1 MSLGGFKWEKVSG
14 WVFRGTSALA
24 LDAKGRISVPVRH
37 RDALVAAC
45 QGQLTLTRHPD
56 GYLLIYPR
64 PTWEVVEA
72 ELMAL
77 KAASEGWRRIFL
89 GSAVDA
95 EIDAASRVLIPP
107 ELREAAGLAKDVLL
121 IGTGRRLE
129 LWDKQRHDAVEARV
143 VAAGMTDEVLGL
155 NL

>member
-1 MSLGGFKWEKVSG
+1 
-14 WVFRGTSALA
+14 VFRGTSALS
-24 LDAKGRISVPVRH
+24 LDAKGRINVPVRH
-37 RDALVAAC
+37 RDPLHKAS
-45 QGQLTLTRHPD
+45 QGQLTLTRHPE

-64 PTWEVVEA
+64 PAWESVER

-95 EIDAASRVLIPP
+95 EIDGASRLLITP
-107 ELREAAGLAKDVLL
+107 ELRAAAGLDKDVLL

-129 LWDKQRHDAVEARV
+129 LWDKQRHDAVEAQV
-143 VAAGMTDEVLGL
+143 LAAGMTDEVQSLSL
-155 NL
+155 

>member
-1 MSLGGFKWEKVSG
+1 
-14 WVFRGTSALA
+14 LA
-24 LDAKGRISVPVRH
+24 LDAKGRINVPVRH
-37 RDALVAAC
+37 RDPLLAAC
-45 QGQLTLTRHPD
+45 NGQLTLTRHPD

-64 PTWEVVEA
+64 PTWESVEA

-77 KAASEGWRRIFL
+77 KAASDGWRRIFL

-95 EIDAASRVLIPP
+95 EIDSASRVLIPP
-107 ELREAAGLAKDVLL
+107 ELREAAGLEKEVLL

-129 LWDKQRHDAVEARV
+129 LWDRQRHADVEARV

>member
-1 MSLGGFKWEKVSG
+1 MSE

-24 LDAKGRISVPVRH
+24 LDAKGRINVPVRH
-37 RDALVAAC
+37 RDPLVAAC
-45 QGQLTLTRHPD
+45 NGQLTLTRHPE

-64 PTWEVVEA
+64 PVWERVET

-77 KAASEGWRRIFL
+77 KTASEGWRRIFL
-89 GSAVDA
+89 GSAVDV
-95 EIDAASRVLIPP
+95 EIDSASRVLVPP
-107 ELREAAGLAKDVLL
+107 ELRGVPGLDRDVLL

-129 LWDKQRHDAVEARV
+129 LWDKQRHEAVEARV
-143 VAAGMTDEVLGL
+143 VAAGMTEEVLGL

>member
-1 MSLGGFKWEKVSG
+1 MLLSGCGWEKVAE

-37 RDALVAAC
+37 RDPLVAAC
-45 QGQLTLTRHPD
+45 DGQLTLTRHPD

-64 PTWEVVEA
+64 PTWETVQS

-77 KAASEGWRRIFL
+77 KAASDGWRRIFL
-89 GSAVDA
+89 GSAVDV
-95 EIDAASRVLIPP
+95 EIDSASRVLVPP
-107 ELREAAGLAKDVLL
+107 ELREAAGLNKDVLL

-129 LWDKQRHDAVEARV
+129 LWDKARHDAVEARV

>member
-1 MSLGGFKWEKVSG
+1 M
-14 WVFRGTSALA
+14 
-24 LDAKGRISVPVRH
+24 LDAKGRINVPVRH
-37 RDALVAAC
+37 RDMLVEAC
-45 QGQLTLTRHPD
+45 EGRLTLTRHPD

-64 PTWEVVEA
+64 ATWERVER

-77 KAASEGWRRIFL
+77 KTASDGWRRIFL

-95 EIDAASRVLIPP
+95 EMDSASRVLIAP
-107 ELREAAGLAKDVLL
+107 ELRSAAGLDKEVLL

-129 LWDKQRHDAVEARV
+129 LWDKQRHEAVEARV

-155 NL
+155 SL

>member
-1 MSLGGFKWEKVSG
+1 V
-14 WVFRGTSALA
+14 
-24 LDAKGRISVPVRH
+24 LDAKGRINVPVRH
-37 RDALVAAC
+37 RDPLVKAC
-45 QGQLTLTRHPD
+45 EGQLTLTRHPD

-64 PTWEVVEA
+64 PVWEAVER

-77 KAASEGWRRIFL
+77 KTASEGWRRIYL

-95 EIDAASRVLIPP
+95 EIDSASRVLIAP
-107 ELREAAGLAKDVLL
+107 ELRSAAGLDKDVLL

-129 LWDKQRHDAVEARV
+129 LWDKQRHDAVEAKV

-155 NL
+155 SL

>member
-1 MSLGGFKWEKVSG
+1 MALSGCGWEKVSE

-24 LDAKGRISVPVRH
+24 LDAKGRINVPVRH
-37 RDALVAAC
+37 REPLLAAC
-45 QGQLTLTRHPD
+45 DGQLTLTRHPD

-64 PTWEVVEA
+64 PTWEKVEA

-77 KAASEGWRRIFL
+77 KAASDGWRRIFL
-89 GSAVDA
+89 GSAVDV
-95 EIDAASRVLIPP
+95 EIDAASRLLVPP
-107 ELREAAGLAKDVLL
+107 ELRETAGLSKDVLL

-129 LWDKQRHDAVEARV
+129 LWDKQRHDAIEARV

>member
-1 MSLGGFKWEKVSG
+1 MSD

-24 LDAKGRISVPVRH
+24 LDAKGRINVPVRH
-37 RDALVAAC
+37 RDPLLKAC
-45 QGQLTLTRHPD
+45 EGQLTLTRHPD

-64 PTWEVVEA
+64 PVWEAVER

-77 KAASEGWRRIFL
+77 KTASEGWRRIFL

-95 EIDAASRVLIPP
+95 EIDNASRVLIAP
-107 ELREAAGLAKDVLL
+107 ELRSAAGLDKDVLL

-129 LWDKQRHDAVEARV
+129 LWDKQRHDAVEAKV
-143 VAAGMTDEVLGL
+143 VAAGMTDEVLEL
-155 NL
+155 SL

>member
-1 MSLGGFKWEKVSG
+1 MSD

-24 LDAKGRISVPVRH
+24 LDAKGRINVPVRH
-37 RDALVAAC
+37 RQPLLDICA
-45 QGQLTLTRHPD
+45 GQLTLTRHPE
-56 GYLLIYPR
+56 GYLLLYPR
-64 PTWEVVEA
+64 PAWEAVER

-77 KAASEGWRRIFL
+77 KTASDGWRRIFL

-95 EIDAASRVLIPP
+95 EIDSAARVLIAP
-107 ELREAAGLAKDVLL
+107 ELREAAGLSKDVLL

-143 VAAGMTDEVLGL
+143 VAAGMTDEVL
-155 NL
+155 NLSL

>member
-1 MSLGGFKWEKVSG
+1 M
-14 WVFRGTSALA
+14 
-24 LDAKGRISVPVRH
+24 LDAKGRINVPVRH
-37 RDALVAAC
+37 RDPLVKAC
-45 QGQLTLTRHPD
+45 EGQLTLTRHPD

-64 PTWEVVEA
+64 PVWEAAER

-77 KAASEGWRRIFL
+77 KTASDGWRRIFL

-95 EIDAASRVLIPP
+95 EIDSASRVLIAP
-107 ELREAAGLAKDVLL
+107 ELRSAAGLDKDVLL

-129 LWDKQRHDAVEARV
+129 LWDKQRHDAVEAKV

-155 NL
+155 SL

>member
-1 MSLGGFKWEKVSG
+1 M
-14 WVFRGTSALA
+14 
-24 LDAKGRISVPVRH
+24 PVRH
-37 RDALVAAC
+37 RDPLMAAC
-45 QGQLTLTRHPD
+45 NGPADAHRHPD

-64 PTWEVVEA
+64 PTWEAVES

-77 KAASEGWRRIFL
+77 KTASDGWRRIFL
-89 GSAVDA
+89 GSAVDV
-95 EIDAASRVLIPP
+95 EIDSAARLLIRRSCARPP
-107 ELREAAGLAKDVLL
+107 AGQDVLL

-143 VAAGMTDEVLGL
+143 VAAGMTEEVLGL

>member
-1 MSLGGFKWEKVSG
+1 MSA

-24 LDAKGRISVPVRH
+24 LDAKGRINVPVRH
-37 RDALVAAC
+37 RDPLIAAC
-45 QGQLTLTRHPD
+45 DGQLTLTRHPD

-64 PTWEVVEA
+64 STWEQVQD
-72 ELMAL
+72 ELLAL
-77 KAASEGWRRIFL
+77 KAASDGWRRIFL
-89 GSAVDA
+89 GSAVDV
-95 EIDAASRVLIPP
+95 EIDSASRVLIPP
-107 ELREAAGLAKDVLL
+107 ELREAAGLEKEVLL

-129 LWDKQRHDAVEARV
+129 LWDRQRHAAVEARV

>member
-1 MSLGGFKWEKVSG
+1 MSE

-24 LDAKGRISVPVRH
+24 LDAKGRINVPVRH
-37 RDALVAAC
+37 RDLLLTAC
-45 QGQLTLTRHPD
+45 QGQLTLTRHAE

-64 PTWEVVEA
+64 PTWEKVEV

-77 KAASEGWRRIFL
+77 KANSEGWRRMLL
-89 GSAVDA
+89 GSAVDV
-95 EIDAASRVLIPP
+95 EMDSASRVLVPP
-107 ELREAAGLAKDVLL
+107 ELRAAAGLDKEVLL
-121 IGTGRRLE
+121 IGNGRRLE

-143 VAAGMTDEVLGL
+143 VAAGMTEEVLGL

>member
-1 MSLGGFKWEKVSG
+1 MSE

-24 LDAKGRISVPVRH
+24 LDAKGRINVPVRH
-37 RDALVAAC
+37 RDLLLSGC
-45 QGQLTLTRHPD
+45 NGQLTLTRHPD

-64 PTWEVVEA
+64 PTWDQVQA

-77 KAASEGWRRIFL
+77 KTGSEGWRRIFL
-89 GSAVDA
+89 GSAVDV
-95 EIDAASRVLIPP
+95 EIDSASRMLIPP
-107 ELREAAGLAKDVLL
+107 ELREAAALNKEVLL

-129 LWDKQRHDAVEARV
+129 LWDWQRHAEVEARV

>member
-1 MSLGGFKWEKVSG
+1 MSE

-24 LDAKGRISVPVRH
+24 LDAKGRINVPVRH
-37 RDALVAAC
+37 RDLLLGAC
-45 QGQLTLTRHPD
+45 NGQLTLTRHPE

-64 PTWEVVEA
+64 PTWEKVEA

-77 KAASEGWRRIFL
+77 KVASDGWRRILL
-89 GSAVDA
+89 GSAADV
-95 EIDAASRVLIPP
+95 EIDSASRVLVPP
-107 ELREAAGLAKDVLL
+107 ELRSAAGLDKEVLL

-129 LWDKQRHDAVEARV
+129 LWDRQRHDAVEARV
-143 VAAGMTDEVLGL
+143 VAAGMTEEVLGL

>member
-1 MSLGGFKWEKVSG
+1 MAD

-24 LDAKGRISVPVRH
+24 LDAKGRINVPVRH
-37 RDALVAAC
+37 RDPLIAAC
-45 QGQLTLTRHPD
+45 DGQLTLTRHPD

-64 PTWEVVEA
+64 PTWQTVET

-77 KAASEGWRRIFL
+77 KTASDGWRRIFL
-89 GSAVDA
+89 GSAVDV
-95 EIDAASRVLIPP
+95 EIDSAARVLIPP
-107 ELREAAGLAKDVLL
+107 ELREAAGLARDVLL
-121 IGTGRRLE
+121 IDTGRRLE

-143 VAAGMTDEVLGL
+143 VAAGMTEEVLGL

>member
-1 MSLGGFKWEKVSG
+1 M
-14 WVFRGTSALA
+14 
-24 LDAKGRISVPVRH
+24 LDAKGRINVPVRH
-37 RDALVAAC
+37 RDPLLTAC

-64 PTWEVVEA
+64 ATWESVER

-77 KAASEGWRRIFL
+77 KTASDGWRRIFL

-95 EIDAASRVLIPP
+95 EIDSASRLLIAP
-107 ELREAAGLAKDVLL
+107 ELRSAAGLDKEVLL

-143 VAAGMTDEVLGL
+143 VAAGMTDEVLSL
-155 NL
+155 SL

>member
-1 MSLGGFKWEKVSG
+1 M
-14 WVFRGTSALA
+14 A
-24 LDAKGRISVPVRH
+24 LDAKGRINVPVRH
-37 RDALVAAC
+37 RDPLLAAC
-45 QGQLTLTRHPD
+45 NGQLTLTRHPD

-64 PTWEVVEA
+64 PTWEAVEA

-77 KAASEGWRRIFL
+77 KAASDGWRRIFL

-95 EIDAASRVLIPP
+95 EIDSASRVLIPP
-107 ELREAAGLAKDVLL
+107 ELREAAGLEKEVLL

-129 LWDKQRHDAVEARV
+129 LWDRQRHAAVEARI

-155 NL
+155 KL

>member
-1 MSLGGFKWEKVSG
+1 MSD

-24 LDAKGRISVPVRH
+24 LDAKGRINVPVRH
-37 RDALVAAC
+37 RDPLFKAC
-45 QGQLTLTRHPD
+45 EGQLTLTRHPA

-64 PTWEVVEA
+64 PVWEAVER

-77 KAASEGWRRIFL
+77 KTASEGWRRIFL

-95 EIDAASRVLIPP
+95 EIDSASRVLIAP
-107 ELREAAGLAKDVLL
+107 ELRSAAGLDKDVLL

-129 LWDKQRHDAVEARV
+129 LWDKQRHDAVEAKV
-143 VAAGMTDEVLGL
+143 VAAGMTDEVLEL
-155 NL
+155 SL

>member
-1 MSLGGFKWEKVSG
+1 MAD

-24 LDAKGRISVPVRH
+24 LDAKGRINVPVRH
-37 RDALVAAC
+37 RDPLIAAC
-45 QGQLTLTRHPD
+45 DGQLTLTRHPD

-64 PTWEVVEA
+64 PTWQTVET

-77 KAASEGWRRIFL
+77 KTASDGWRRIFL
-89 GSAVDA
+89 GSAVDV
-95 EIDAASRVLIPP
+95 EIDSAARVLIPP
-107 ELREAAGLAKDVLL
+107 ELRDAAGLAREVLL

-143 VAAGMTDEVLGL
+143 VAAGMTEEVLGL

>member
-1 MSLGGFKWEKVSG
+1 MSFSGCGWKKVSD

-24 LDAKGRISVPVRH
+24 LDAKGRINVPVRH
-37 RDALVAAC
+37 RDPLIAASN
-45 QGQLTLTRHPD
+45 GQLTLTRHPE
-56 GYLLIYPR
+56 GYLLVYPR
-64 PTWEVVEA
+64 PTWELVEA

-77 KAASEGWRRIFL
+77 KTASDGWRRIFL

-95 EIDAASRVLIPP
+95 EIDSASRLLIPP
-107 ELREAAGLAKDVLL
+107 ELRDAAGLSRDVLL

-143 VAAGMTDEVLGL
+143 VAAGMTEEVLGL

>member
-1 MSLGGFKWEKVSG
+1 MSD

-24 LDAKGRISVPVRH
+24 LDAKGRINVPVRH
-37 RDALVAAC
+37 RDLLVAAC
-45 QGQLTLTRHPD
+45 EGQLTLTRHPD

-64 PTWEVVEA
+64 PTWEAVEA

-77 KAASEGWRRIFL
+77 KTASDGWRRIFL
-89 GSAVDA
+89 GSAVDV
-95 EIDAASRVLIPP
+95 EIDSASRMLIPP